1 MPSSASPQA
10 GAPKQTLFDL
20 LGEQAKD
27 PSIVGAKIG
36 TRVVDLLTPIEP
48 PSDLGSIKLLTAA
61 DPEGLEIIRHST
73 AHVMADAVQR
83 LFPGTKVTFGP
94 STDSGFY
101 YDFDSPKGTF
111 TEQDLAGIERQ
122 MREITKAK
130 RRFARTVVTREEARA
145 MFEKLGE
152 TYKAEHVGRLPEGAE
167 ISIYTHGSAKG
178 AAPGH
183 EEAKWFDLCEGPHVP
198 HTGHIGAVKLLS
210 VAGAYW
216 RGDERNPM
224 LQRIYGTSFGSKE
237 ALEAHLLLV
246 EQAKA
251 RDHRKL
257 GKELE
262 LFMFHEY
269 APAMPFL
276 LPRGAFVYNR
286 LVAYMRDLYVR
297 YGYEE
302 VHTPQVFDKRLF
314 ETSGHLPNYRE
325 NMYLPMT
332 AEHLDAA
339 RMSLSVG
346 VDEAGSSYETKDKER
361 DKAVIEQL
369 AGMEKLGLKPMNCPS
384 HCLIFGHR
392 RRSYRELPWR
402 VADFGR
408 LHRYERGGVVHG
420 LARVRSFCQDDA
432 HIFCAP
438 SEMQQ
443 EIASFLKLLYEVYA
457 AFQFQR
463 VDIKLATRPE
473 KRIGTDEQWD
483 AAEKALA
490 QALDDAKLS
499 YEVAEGEGAF
509 YGPKLE
515 FHIHDALKR
524 SWQLGTMQVDYA
536 LPDRFD
542 LEFIGKDGTAQRPV
556 MLHRAILGSLERFMS
571 VLIEHVGG
579 AFPAWLAPEQAI
591 VVTVS
596 EKQDAYAEEVVRV
609 LREKGLRAKADTSAD
624 KLGAKIRG
632 ARMIRVPYVVVV
644 GDKEVEL
651 RQVAPRSRD
660 LNKDIGPMELD
671 AFVDLLLG
679 ESCPPRLV

>member
-1 MPSSASPQA
+1 
-10 GAPKQTLFDL
+10 
-20 LGEQAKD
+20 
-27 PSIVGAKIG
+27 
-36 TRVVDLLTPIEP
+36 
-48 PSDLGSIKLLTAA
+48 
-61 DPEGLEIIRHST
+61 
-73 AHVMADAVQR
+73 VQR

-101 YDFDSPKGTF
+101 YDFDSPKGAF
-111 TEQDLAGIERQ
+111 TEQDLAGIEKQ

-130 RRFARTVVTREEARA
+130 RRFARTVVSREEAKA

-178 AAPGH
+178 SAPGH

-224 LQRIYGTSFGSKE
+224 LQRIYGTSFATKE
-237 ALEAHLLLV
+237 ALEEHLKLV

-276 LPRGAFVYNR
+276 LPRGAFVYNK
-286 LVAYMRDLYVR
+286 LVAYMRDLYER
-297 YGYEE
+297 YGYDE

-332 AEHLDAA
+332 AEHLDEV
-339 RMSLSVG
+339 RMALSVG
-346 VDEAGSSYETKDKER
+346 VHEEGSTYEAKDKER
-361 DKAVIEQL
+361 DKAVIDQL
-369 AGMEKLGLKPMNCPS
+369 AEMEKLGLKPMNCPS
-384 HCLIFGHR
+384 HCLIFGQR

-432 HIFCAP
+432 HIFCAQAD
-438 SEMQQ
+438 MQA

-457 AFQFQR
+457 AFQFKR
-463 VDIKLATRPE
+463 VDIKLATRPD
-473 KRIGTDEQWD
+473 KRIGSDELWD
-483 AAEKALA
+483 AGEKALA
-490 QALDDAKLS
+490 DALVAANLS
-499 YEVAEGEGAF
+499 YEIAEGEGAF

-524 SWQLGTMQVDYA
+524 SWQLGTMQVDYSM
-536 LPDRFD
+536 PQRFG
-542 LEFIGKDGTAQRPV
+542 LEFIGKDGKAETPV

-579 AFPAWLAPEQAI
+579 AFPTWLSPEQAI

-596 EKQDAYAEEVVRV
+596 EKQDAYADEVVKV
-609 LREKGLRAKADTSAD
+609 LTEKGLRARADTSAD
-624 KLGAKIRG
+624 KLGAKIRS
-632 ARMIRVPYVVVV
+632 ARMLRVPYVVVV
-644 GDKEVEL
+644 GDKEAES

-660 LNKDIGPMELD
+660 LDKDIGPMALD
-671 AFVDLLLG
+671 AFVELLQG
-679 ESCPPRLV
+679 ESRPPRLV